1 MTEVPGSHTL
11 SPRGGNHGKPAQNM
25 VTNSLICLS
34 SRSGVCVL
42 SPWEWVGSV
51 TITNN
56 ETWQKQHCFSFQPGS
71 FYFLSLGALNP
82 HIGSPTTWGCHTMG
96 KPKLATWRGFVEGGK
111 GGERETERDP
121 AALATQAPVIW
132 LIPAE
137 APDLIGQ
144 KWAVSS
150 VPCPN
155 SWTRELYT
163 TLISVLH
170 L

>member
-56 ETWQKQHCFSFQPGS
+56 KTWQKQHCFSFQPGS

-82 HIGSPTTWGCHTMG
+82 HTGSPTTWGCHTMG
-96 KPKLATWRGFVEGGK
+96 KPKLAAWRGFVEGGK
-111 GGERETERDP
+111 GGERERPSSSGYSGSSHLTHPSWGPRP
-121 AALATQAPVIW
+121 HRTKMSCVLCALP
-132 LIPAE
+132 
-137 APDLIGQ
+137 
-144 KWAVSS
+144 
-150 VPCPN
+150 
-155 SWTRELYT
+155 
-163 TLISVLH
+163 
-170 L
+170 